1 MILVILFECLLLI
14 FRLLLCWPLSL
25 AANCVS
31 IACLRIVCVRIAC
44 VRIVCVRAQRWLGLA
59 RSPSIG
65 ALHARGSDGPSSL
78 QTVTVYCK
86 RRVCSTAADERLQ
99 CTANWR
105 AWHCCGT
112 ALCLYVCL
120 ICMPYMYA

>member
-44 VRIVCVRAQRWLGLA
+44 VRAHCVRACA
-59 RSPSIG
+59 
-65 ALHARGSDGPSSL
+65 ALSWPGSFS
-78 QTVTVYCK
+78 
-86 RRVCSTAADERLQ
+86 
-99 CTANWR
+99 
-105 AWHCCGT
+105 
-112 ALCLYVCL
+112 
-120 ICMPYMYA
+120 